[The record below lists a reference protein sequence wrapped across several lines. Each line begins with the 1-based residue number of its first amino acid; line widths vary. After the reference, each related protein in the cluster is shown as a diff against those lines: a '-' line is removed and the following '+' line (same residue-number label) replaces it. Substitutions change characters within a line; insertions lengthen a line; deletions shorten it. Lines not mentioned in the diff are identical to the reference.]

1 MKTALGILML
11 AAAFAAGT
19 AAIGWWAVPLTAFA
33 WGWIADR
40 AKRPALVAGVSALT
54 GWGALVLW
62 DATGP
67 AFHAVAGGV
76 GAVLKASSSG
86 FIEVVLL
93 FPFLVAVAAAG
104 AANALRSER

>member
-19 AAIGWWAVPLTAFA
+19 AAVGWWAVPVLAFA
-33 WGWIADR
+33 WGWVADR
-40 AKRPALVAGVSALT
+40 AKRPALVAGTSALV
-54 GWGALVLW
+54 GWGLLVLW

-67 AFHAVAGGV
+67 AFRDVASGV
-76 GAVLKASSSG
+76 GFVLKTGSSG
-86 FIEVVLL
+86 FVEIVLL
-93 FPFLVAVAAAG
+93 FPFLMALSAAG

>member
-1 MKTALGILML
+1 MKTALGIVML

-19 AAIGWWAVPLTAFA
+19 AAVGWWAVPVIAFA

-40 AKRPALVAGVSALT
+40 AKRPALVAGTSALV
-54 GWGALVLW
+54 GWGLLVLW

-67 AFHAVAGGV
+67 AFRDVAAGV
-76 GAVLKASSSG
+76 GAVLKTSASG
-86 FIEVVLL
+86 FVEISLL
-93 FPFLVAVAAAG
+93 FPLVVAMAAAG